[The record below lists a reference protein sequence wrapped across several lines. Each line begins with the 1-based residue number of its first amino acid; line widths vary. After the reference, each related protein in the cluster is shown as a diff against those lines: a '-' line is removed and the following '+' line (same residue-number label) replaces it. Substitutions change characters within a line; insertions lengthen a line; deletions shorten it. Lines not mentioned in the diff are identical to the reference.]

1 MPTPRRSGAPLLT
14 IPFVTPGAMGLNK
27 QAETTILSPEWAT
40 IASNAVFDTSGR
52 VAARM
57 GWTNV
62 TSGTPMSGTPTIEQI
77 HEQIFEDGTTAL
89 ISAAGSKL
97 WSGTVSPADI
107 TGTATVTVGNN
118 WQFVNYNGRVLGF
131 QQGEAPIDRT
141 TGNFAD
147 LVAAS
152 GTVPQGNCAVV
163 HSGRIWASDS
173 DKQVIKYCALLDQ
186 THWTTGAGSIDMSSV
201 WPHGTDEITALA
213 MYNGLMVVFGRNKI
227 VIFGDGQG
235 SALGIN
241 PANIYVIDT
250 VVGTGCIARDS
261 VQQIEGGDIL
271 FLSSQGVQSL
281 GRLIQEKSNPINNVS
296 KNVRDY
302 LNDTVGLETLTQI
315 RSVYSPEN
323 TFYLLS
329 CPTSGVTFCIDT
341 WAKLPDGSFRITEW
355 SSMVPRALAR
365 TIGGLLYISLKTG
378 AGGKIGK
385 YSGYQDN
392 GSAYT
397 FDFATA
403 WLDLGEEVTQYI
415 KILKSITALFWISAR
430 ADVSVKWDFDFE
442 GIFSSRTT
450 TLLSPGLSEWGI
462 MEWGLFEWGGGL
474 ALRHVNVPCDGAG
487 QYIRIGAQ
495 TSINGASFAIQQI
508 SLFTKIG
515 RLAK

>member
-1 MPTPRRSGAPLLT
+1 MPTPRRSGAPLLN
-14 IPFVTPGAMGLNK
+14 IPFVTPGAAGLNK
-27 QAETTILSPEWAT
+27 QAETTILGPEWAT

-57 GWTNV
+57 GWTAV
-62 TSGTPMSGTPTIEQI
+62 TTSAMSGTPTIEQI
-77 HEQIFEDGTTAL
+77 HEQVFQDGTTAI

-97 WSGTVSPADI
+97 WSGTTAPTDV

-118 WQFVNYNGRVLGF
+118 WQFVNGFNRLIGF
-131 QQGEAPIDRT
+131 QQGEQPIGRT

-147 LVAAS
+147 LTTTS
-152 GTVPQGNCAVV
+152 GTWPTGNCGLV
-163 HSGRIWASDS
+163 HSGRIWAADS
-173 DKQVIKYCALLDQ
+173 NKQTIKYCALLDDAA
-186 THWTTGAGSIDMSSV
+186 WATGAGSIDMTSV
-201 WPHGTDEITALA
+201 WPQGMDEIVALA
-213 MYNGLMVVFGRNKI
+213 LYNGQMVVFGKNRI
-227 VIFGDGQG
+227 VLFGDGQG
-235 SALGIN
+235 SSLGIN
-241 PANIYVIDT
+241 PNNIYVTDT

-271 FLSSQGVQSL
+271 FLSAQGIQSL
-281 GRLIQEKSNPINNVS
+281 GRLIQEKSNPINNVT

-302 LNDTVGLETLTQI
+302 LNDTVGLETLSQI

-341 WAKLPDGSFRITEW
+341 WGKLPDGTFRITEW
-355 SSMVPRALAR
+355 TGMVPRAMAR
-365 TIGGLLYISLKTG
+365 TISGLLYLSLKTG

-392 GSAYT
+392 GAAYT

-403 WLDLGEEVTQYI
+403 WLDLGQDVTQYI
-415 KILKSITALFWISAR
+415 KILKNITALFWVSAQ

-442 GIFSSRTT
+442 GSFSSRTT
-450 TLLSPGLSEWGI
+450 TLLSPGLAEWGI

-474 ALRHVNVPCDGAG
+474 ALRHVNTPCDGAG